1 MNNNI
6 MSVIF
11 ASDNETKLN
20 ELTIHRT
27 TASLPFCG
35 RYRFIDF
42 TLSNLVNSG
51 ITTVGILTKNNYSSL
66 MDHIRMGRDWDL
78 NRKNNG
84 IAVFPPYV
92 SNTARSIYKGKIE
105 GLYGIIDYLD
115 TAKEEYIIITNSN
128 IAANIDYDDVYDMHI
143 KNGADITMLTYT
155 AKTNTTRKVVVSS
168 KTRGRVDELLI
179 SDTPSDKE
187 CEIGANIYLFKK
199 DLLRKLVE
207 DAYTRGSIDFE
218 QNIIQANA
226 STLKIYAYPLTGYVA
241 IIDDIKSYYNESMKL
256 LDTKERDDL
265 FFKNGKIF
273 TKVKDSVPTVYRDK
287 AEVKNSL
294 IADGCDINGKVENSI
309 LFRGVIVEEGASIK
323 DSIVMENGKVLKN
336 ACLSYVISDKN
347 VTVKE
352 DRQISGY
359 ATYPVVIV
367 KNKEV

>member
-6 MSVIF
+6 MSIIF

-35 RYRFIDF
+35 RYRMIDF

-51 ITTVGILTKNNYSSL
+51 ITTVGILTRSNYSSL

-105 GLYGIIDYLD
+105 GLYGVIDYIEK
-115 TAKEEYIIITNSN
+115 AKEEYIIITNSN
-128 IAANIDYDDVYDMHI
+128 VAANIDYDDVFEKHI
-143 KNGADITMLTYT
+143 KHGADITMLTYNE
-155 AKTNTTRKVVVSS
+155 KPNSSKKMIVSS
-168 KTRGRVDELLI
+168 KSRGRVSEILI
-179 SDTPSDKE
+179 STAPGDNE
-187 CEIGANIYLFKK
+187 CELSANIYLFKK
-199 DLLRKLVE
+199 DLLIKLVE
-207 DAYTRGSIDFE
+207 DAYARGYIDFE
-218 QNIIQANA
+218 QNIIQSNLD
-226 STLKIYAYPLTGYVA
+226 SLKIYAYPLSGYVA
-241 IIDDIKSYYNESMKL
+241 VIDDIKSYYNESMKL
-256 LDTKERDDL
+256 LNDKERQNL
-265 FFKNGKIF
+265 FFSNGKIF

-294 IADGCDINGKVENSI
+294 IADGCDINGIVENSI
-309 LFRGVIVEEGASIK
+309 LFRGVVVEEGAIIKNSI
-323 DSIVMENGKVLKN
+323 IMENGYIMKN
-336 ACLSYVISDKN
+336 ACVDYVISDKN
-347 VTVKE
+347 VKVKE
-352 DRQISGY
+352 DRKISGY
-359 ATYPVVIV
+359 LTYPVVIV